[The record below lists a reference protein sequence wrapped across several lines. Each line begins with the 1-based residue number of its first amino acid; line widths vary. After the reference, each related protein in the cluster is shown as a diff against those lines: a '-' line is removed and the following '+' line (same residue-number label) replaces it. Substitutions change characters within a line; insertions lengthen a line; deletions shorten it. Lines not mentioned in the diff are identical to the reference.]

1 MRTTFGP
8 LRGGSWQLVVGGGLI
23 LAWLVIGFGA
33 PLLTAVDPIKQ
44 HSFIQDGTRSVPAP
58 FEPGQYGFPLGSD
71 RQGRDIWVAIM
82 YGAQA
87 TMTLALLVLVVRSAV
102 GIVLGALAGWFA
114 GRWIDRL
121 ISALIDAFSAFPA
134 LLFAVLWIFA
144 FDIRSG
150 LSAFAA
156 ALAITGWAG
165 FGRATRSALVA
176 LKGRPFLEAARSGGL
191 TELAVFVRHA
201 VPNLLPVLAVTAAL
215 EASAIVLAL
224 GELGFLGY
232 VVGGGT
238 NIPLDDVGRGG
249 GRAFFFS
256 SPEWGAI
263 LSQGRFEVY
272 RAPWIALVPAVA
284 FASAVLG
291 FNLAGHGL
299 RLLFEQVPV
308 ALGRLFR
315 WRTLAVL
322 TALLIVIRVVSPLI
336 GPAAGL
342 TAVAKGFEGERAMTH
357 LRYIGDPAREG
368 RYTGSKGYG
377 EAAAYAI
384 ERFRALGLEPA
395 GDNGAFEQSFRMADV
410 GLVAMPSLERI
421 GADPKRYVPRQD
433 FSESVGGRRG
443 GGTAEGRVIYVGG
456 GNKVAGYSDY
466 QGMHPEGNIVM
477 IAGPGLG
484 GDRIDIARR
493 EGAAGVIQVST
504 VVSGPLIKPSYVAAF
519 ERETIPVITVTEDVA
534 NELISGSGRRIG
546 DLRTALEDRLRRAQ
560 TRPSLRAEVPEPL
573 SFETD
578 VRVRL
583 AVPLG
588 PVHEITGTNIV
599 GILRGTDPARADRF
613 VLTGGHLDGI
623 GTDPDGTVFPG
634 ANDNGSGPAVVLE
647 IARVLVGHRETLKNP
662 VIFALFAGEEEG
674 LVGSESFLNKS
685 LVTPLRPT
693 NIVAFVNLDV
703 AGCCGDSLAAS
714 EESFSL
720 HAQAKA
726 AADRLG
732 YGLTYTPGVGGSDH
746 ATYVRR
752 GVPAALIAWNDIGPF
767 HTTGDTIATVT
778 PARLEAA
785 GRVATQLILELAGT
799 N

>member
-1 MRTTFGP
+1 V
-8 LRGGSWQLVVGGGLI
+8 SWQLVIGLGLI
-23 LAWLVIGFGA
+23 LGWLIIGFGA
-33 PLLTAVDPIKQ
+33 PLLTAVDPVKQ
-44 HSFIQDGTRSVPAP
+44 HTFIQDGTRSVPAP

-87 TMTLALLVLVVRSAV
+87 TMTLAFVVLAVRLAV
-102 GIVLGALAGWFA
+102 GVTLGGFAGWFA

-121 ISALIDAFSAFPA
+121 VSALIDAFSAFPA

-191 TELAVFVRHA
+191 SELAVFARHA

-249 GRAFFFS
+249 GRVFFFS
-256 SPEWGAI
+256 APEWGAI

-284 FASAVLG
+284 FATLVLG
-291 FNLAGHGL
+291 FNLAGYGL
-299 RLLFEQVPV
+299 RLLFERIPV
-308 ALGRLFR
+308 ALGRLLG
-315 WRTLAVL
+315 WRTAAVV
-322 TALLIVIRVVSPLI
+322 AAVVIVIRLISPLL

-342 TAVAKGFEGERAMTH
+342 TVVSRQFEGERAMTH

-368 RYTGSKGYG
+368 RYTGSKGYA
-377 EAAAYAI
+377 EAAAYVAA
-384 ERFRALGLEPA
+384 RFAELGLEPA
-395 GDNGAFEQSFRMADV
+395 GDNGTYLQSFRMADV
-410 GLVAMPSLERI
+410 GLTAMPTFERVGT
-421 GADPKRYVPRQD
+421 GAKRYVARAD

-456 GNKVAGYSDY
+456 GNKIAGYSDY
-466 QGMHPEGNIVM
+466 QGVHPEGNIVM

-484 GDRIDIARR
+484 GDRVDIARR
-493 EGAAGVIQVST
+493 EGAAAIIQVAT
-504 VVSGPLIKPSYVAAF
+504 VVSGPLLKPSYVAAF

-534 NELISGSGRRIG
+534 NELIAGSGKKIG
-546 DLRTALEDRLRRAQ
+546 DLRTALEDRLRRSQ
-560 TRPSLRAEVPEPL
+560 TRPSLRAEIPEPL
-573 SFETD
+573 SFDTD

-583 AVPLG
+583 TVPLG
-588 PVHEITGTNIV
+588 PVHDITGTNIV
-599 GILRGTDPARADRF
+599 GILRGSDPGRGDRF

-623 GTDPDGTVFPG
+623 GTDPDGTVFAG
-634 ANDNGSGPAVVLE
+634 ANDNGSGPSVVLE
-647 IARVLVGHRETLKNP
+647 IARVLAEHRAMLKNP
-662 VIFALFAGEEEG
+662 VIFAVFAGEEEG
-674 LVGSESFLNKS
+674 LVGSEFFLNKS

-703 AGCCGDSLAAS
+703 AGCCGDELAAS
-714 EESFSL
+714 EESFTL
-720 HAQAKA
+720 HAKAKA
-726 AADRLG
+726 AAERLG
-732 YGLTYTPGVGGSDH
+732 YGLTYTPGIGGSDH

-752 GVPAALIAWNDIGPF
+752 GVPAALIAWKDIGPF
-767 HTTGDTIATVT
+767 HTVNDTIATVSS
-778 PARLEAA
+778 ARLEAA
-785 GRVATQLILELAGT
+785 GRVATQLILELAGSE
-799 N
+799 

>member
-1 MRTTFGP
+1 VKAGRVG
-8 LRGGSWQLVVGGGLI
+8 LRALGWQLVLGGGII
-23 LAWLVIGFGA
+23 LAWLVLGFGA
-33 PLLTAVDPIKQ
+33 PFLTAVDPIKQ
-44 HSFIQDGTRSVPAP
+44 HTFIQDGTRSVPAP
-58 FEPGQYGFPLGSD
+58 FDPGQYGFPLGSD
-71 RQGRDIWVAIM
+71 RQGRDLWVAIM

-87 TMTLALLVLVVRSAV
+87 TMTLAFAVLAVRMVVGV
-102 GIVLGALAGWFA
+102 TLGALAGWFA
-114 GRWIDRL
+114 GRWIDRAV
-121 ISALIDAFSAFPA
+121 SALIDAFSAFPA

-156 ALAITGWAG
+156 ALAITGWSG

-176 LKGRPFLEAARSGGL
+176 LKGQPFLEAARSEGL
-191 TELAVFVRHA
+191 SEFAVFARHA
-201 VPNLLPVLAVTAAL
+201 IPNLLPLLAVTAAL
-215 EASAIVLAL
+215 EASAILLVL

-272 RAPWIALVPAVA
+272 RAPWIALAPAVA
-284 FASAVLG
+284 FASAILG

-299 RLLFEQVPV
+299 RLFFDRAPV
-308 ALGRLFR
+308 ALGRLLS
-315 WRTLAVL
+315 WRTAAALVAV
-322 TALLIVIRVVSPLI
+322 IVVIRAVSPLV
-336 GPAAGL
+336 GPEAGL
-342 TAVAKGFEGERAMTH
+342 TAVAKQFEGGRAMAH
-357 LRYIGDPAREG
+357 LRYIGDPARGG
-368 RYTGSKGYG
+368 RYTGSKGYRD
-377 EAAAYAI
+377 AAMYVVD
-384 ERFRALGLEPA
+384 RFRELGLEPA
-395 GDNGAFEQSFRMADV
+395 GDNGTYEQSFRMADV
-410 GLVAMPSLERI
+410 GLTAMPSFERV
-421 GADPKRYVPRQD
+421 GGDAKRYVPRQD

-456 GNKVAGYSDY
+456 GNKIAGYSDY
-466 QGMHPEGNIVM
+466 QGIHPEGNIVM

-493 EGAAGVIQVST
+493 EGAVGVIQVAAVT
-504 VVSGPLIKPSYVAAF
+504 SGPLIKPSYVAAF
-519 ERETIPVITVTEDVA
+519 ERETLPVITVTEDVA
-534 NELISGSGRRIG
+534 NELIAGSGKKIA
-546 DLRTALEDRLRRAQ
+546 DLRSDLQDRLRRAQ
-560 TRPSLRAEVPEPL
+560 TRPSLRIESPEPI

-588 PVHEITGTNIV
+588 AVHDITGTNIV
-599 GILRGTDPARADRF
+599 AILRGTDPSRSDRF
-613 VLTGGHLDGI
+613 VLAGGHLDGI

-634 ANDNGSGPAVVLE
+634 ANDNGSGPSVVLE
-647 IARVLVGHRETLKNP
+647 IARVLVANRETLRNP
-662 VIFALFAGEEEG
+662 VVFAIFAGEEEG
-674 LVGSESFLNKS
+674 LVGSESFLNAS
-685 LVTPLRPT
+685 LVTALRPT

-714 EESFSL
+714 DESFTL
-720 HAQAKA
+720 HARAKA

-732 YGLTYTPGVGGSDH
+732 VGLTYTPTIGGSDH

-752 GVPAALIAWNDIGPF
+752 GVPAALIAWNELGPF
-767 HTTGDTIATVT
+767 HTVGDTIATVT